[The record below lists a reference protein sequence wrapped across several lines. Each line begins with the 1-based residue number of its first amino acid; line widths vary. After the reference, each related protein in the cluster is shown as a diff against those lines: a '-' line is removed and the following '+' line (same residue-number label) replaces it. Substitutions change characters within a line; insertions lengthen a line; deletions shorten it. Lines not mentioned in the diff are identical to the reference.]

1 MSLAKLRT
9 HYTKQIDL
17 DTIGEDKVTIAGWVH
32 EVRDLGGICFVVLRD
47 REGHAQVTL
56 VKKKIDRELFNYA
69 RKLVRESVVSVT
81 GSVKESNQAPN
92 GFEIIPDTINVL
104 NVADSPLP
112 MDTTGKVD
120 AELDTRLD
128 SRFID
133 LRRPGTLAVFKIRH
147 EVQKAIREFLTQEG
161 FIETS
166 TPKVVA
172 TATEGGTSL
181 FPITYFDREAF
192 LNQSPQLFKQI
203 LMSGGLDK
211 VFEIGPI
218 FRAEEHDTRR
228 HLNEATSIDIEA
240 SFMDHFDV
248 MEILENMV
256 AFVYSQV
263 KENAG
268 HMLEELGI
276 ELTVP
281 KTPFLRLTYQKAI
294 DIVNADANADTNTGE
309 ELEWGDDLGTTSE
322 HLIGEH
328 VFNETGESHY
338 FIIDWPSEIKPFYA
352 MSYEDRPQISKS
364 FDMMHRTMEL
374 SSGAQRVHEYDALKS
389 RIESKGLDSDGFDF
403 YLRAFRFGMPPHSG
417 WGIGC
422 ERLVM
427 TMLGTDNIRDVVLFP
442 RDRKRLSP

>member
-1 MSLAKLRT
+1 MSLETPRT
-9 HYTKQIDL
+9 HYTSQVDIEQIGD
-17 DTIGEDKVTIAGWVH
+17 DKVTVCGWVH
-32 EVRDLGGICFVVLRD
+32 EVRDLGGICFVVVRD
-47 REGHAQVTL
+47 REGRAQITL
-56 VKKKIDRELFNYA
+56 VKKKIDKEIFDAA
-69 RKLVRESVVSVT
+69 RKLVRESIVAVT
-81 GSVKESNQAPN
+81 GTAKAEGKAPN
-92 GFEIIPDTINVL
+92 GYEIIPESIVVL
-104 NVADSPLP
+104 NEAESPLP

-128 SRFID
+128 SRFMD
-133 LRRPGTLAVFKIRH
+133 LRRERTTSIFKIRH
-147 EVQKAIREFLTQEG
+147 EVLRAVRDFLTKDG
-161 FIETS
+161 FIETCS
-166 TPKVVA
+166 PKVVA

-240 SFMDHFDV
+240 SFLDHFDV

-256 AFVYSQV
+256 AYVYEQV
-263 KENAG
+263 IENEAAS
-268 HMLEELGI
+268 LKALDI
-276 ELTVP
+276 ELSVP
-281 KTPFLRLTYQKAI
+281 KTPFMKVPYGQAI
-294 DIVNADANADTNTGE
+294 DIVNAESE
-309 ELEWGDDLGTTSE
+309 ETVEWGGDLGTVAE
-322 HLIGEH
+322 HTIGEH
-328 VFNETGESHY
+328 VFKETGESHY
-338 FIIDWPSEIKPFYA
+338 FITDWPTEIKPFYA
-352 MSYEDRPQISKS
+352 MPYEDNPLVSKS

-374 SSGAQRVHEYDALKS
+374 SSGAQRIHIHDMLKA
-389 RIESKGLDSDGFDF
+389 RIESQGLNSDGFDF
-403 YLRAFRFGMPPHSG
+403 YLRAFKYGMPPHSG

-427 TMLGTDNIRDVVLFP
+427 TMLGVENIRDTVLFP